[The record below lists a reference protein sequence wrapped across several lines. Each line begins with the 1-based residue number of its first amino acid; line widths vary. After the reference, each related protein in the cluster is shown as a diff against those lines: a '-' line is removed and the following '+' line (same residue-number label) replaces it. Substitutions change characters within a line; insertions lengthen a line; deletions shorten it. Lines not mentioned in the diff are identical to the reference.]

1 MNGVHDMG
9 GMMGFG
15 PVAPEPNEP
24 LFHAGWERRA
34 LGVTLAM
41 GATGSWT
48 LDRSRATRESLPP
61 ATYLASSYYE
71 IWIRALERLVVDTG
85 LVGAD
90 ELAAGHALHAGK
102 ALRRVLRAADVPA
115 VLAKGAP
122 TEREPSGPAR
132 FQPGDRVRTRNMHPT
147 GHTRLPRY
155 VRDRVGTV
163 ELIHGAHV
171 FPDTSA
177 SGAGEQPQWLYTVLF
192 AGRDIWGPEA
202 DPTLSVSVDAWESYL
217 DPA

>member
-15 PVAPEPNEP
+15 PIALEPDEP

-48 LDRSRATRESLPP
+48 LDRSRSTRESLPP
-61 ATYLASSYYE
+61 AVYLSASYYE

-90 ELAAGHALHAGK
+90 ELAAGRALHPARQV
-102 ALRRVLRAADVPA
+102 RRVLQAADVAA
-115 VLAKGAP
+115 VLAKGSP
-122 TEREPSGPAR
+122 TEREPVAPAL
-132 FQPGDRVRTRNMHPT
+132 FAVGDRVRTRNMHPT

-155 VRDRVGTV
+155 ARDRVGTV
-163 ELIHGAHV
+163 ERVHGAHV

-177 SGAGEQPQWLYTVLF
+177 AGAGEAPQWLYTIVF
-192 AGRDIWGPEA
+192 DGREIWGPEA
-202 DPTLSVSVDAWESYL
+202 DATLCVSVDAWESYL
-217 DPA
+217 DRA